1 MEEAA
6 TSLLEDQRV
15 QAKLARGDRPYVTLK
30 AAISLDGKIATRSG
44 ASQWITGEAAREF
57 AHRLRARHEAVCV
70 GINTVIADD
79 PRLTVRI
86 AGKTGGLYNKGEA
99 AQPARVVLDSRC
111 RIAPEAKCLAADGA
125 RRIVVAGAEA
135 PAERVAAL
143 QEAGAEVLLCP
154 QARPSPT
161 FFLPALRELGLNT
174 LLVEGGGEVHANFIA
189 HGEADEL
196 MLIVAGKIIGGND
209 APGWCASLGVDSLA
223 EVPRLEL
230 MPPEQLG
237 EDLVIRGL
245 FG

>member
-1 MEEAA
+1 MRVMDTVA

-15 QAKLARGDRPYVTLK
+15 RAKLARSDRPYVTLK

-57 AHRLRARHEAVCV
+57 AHRLRASHEAVCV

-86 AGKTGGLYNKGEA
+86 AGNHNEGGA
-99 AQPARVVLDSRC
+99 ALPARVVLDSRC
-111 RIAPEAKCLAADGA
+111 RIPLEARCLAADGA
-125 RRIVVAGAEA
+125 RRIVVAGADT
-135 PAERVAAL
+135 PPDRVAAL

-154 QARPSPT
+154 EVRPEPSC
-161 FFLPALRELGLNT
+161 FLPALRERGLST

-196 MLIVAGKIIGGND
+196 MLIVAGKVIGGSD
-209 APGWCASLGVDSLA
+209 APGWCASLGVDSLS

-230 MPPEQLG
+230 MPPEQVG
-237 EDLVIRGL
+237 EDLVIRGV